1 MLEKA
6 KGNLQKLLDKFSKE
20 VETGRIQTYNEEA
33 AKISFIQ
40 PLLKDV
46 LGWDVQDINEVSPEE
61 KTSKGR
67 VDYGLKIDGKIKIFV
82 EAKPPKADLNK
93 YIEQAIRYGYNKKG
107 VPFVLLTDFEDIKLF
122 DVTIKPD
129 EKNPFKGLKID
140 LNWQNYL
147 KEFDKLWLLSKESVK
162 NGELEKL
169 LLLKPKD
176 RLPVD
181 EAILDDLKKWRELLA
196 KNIYKKNS
204 EIFNS
209 CDREK
214 DASYLKEITQKILDR
229 IIFMRSCEDRN
240 LIHRRPLKEIFEER
254 SDKIDINA
262 MIFLKEEFYHYNLS
276 FNSDLFRQ
284 KEWEEKLWIDFK
296 VMKEIILGTYNPYQF
311 DVIPVEV
318 LGNIY
323 EQFLGYSI
331 KLTEHFVK
339 YELKPELRKAGG
351 VYYTP
356 EYIVEYIVQNTVC
369 KLLKEL
375 PPNKIKKLRILD
387 PACGSGSFLIK
398 AYEEML
404 NYYRNEKRKKKEI
417 EKNKLPLKIENI
429 EEPLTIQE
437 KSKIL
442 KDHIFGVDIDEQAVE
457 ITKLSLMI
465 KMLEGEEGII
475 PGRAILPMLDG
486 NIKCGNSLISGD
498 TLELKKYFGD
508 EWYKF
513 KPFNWD
519 EEFKE
524 IMVKEGGFGVIIGNP
539 PYIFARDEGFK
550 SDEKDYFYNKYKL
563 AQYQL
568 NTYIMFIERACSL
581 LSKDG
586 ILGFIIPNNWLTI
599 DTTSL
604 FRKFI
609 VEKTKNTVIVNIYD
623 KVFGSANVDCAIL
636 LFKMKGS
643 SIFSFYE
650 IKDSNI
656 IKIADEKSDF
666 FKESNYIINYD
677 IIRNKNKIK
686 LLNKIEIAG
695 KTLNNFAIVKAGI
708 NAYEVGKGTPKQTEQ
723 MKNNRVYHSN
733 VKIDDTYFKYINGKD
748 VQRYFLNWNNKYI
761 KYGKNLAAP
770 RTFDLFNGERLLI
783 RQIPSKL
790 PYCILTAYIDK
801 TIINDRNSMILKNR
815 SAKYNIRY
823 FLALINSKLISF
835 WFYYKFGKLQRKT
848 FPQFKVKELRIFPIK
863 QIDFYNKSEKQI
875 HDDLVS
881 LVDIMLDLN
890 KKIQTAKG
898 SEKRQIQKQIEKTDK
913 EIDEIVY
920 KLYGITDEE
929 RKIIEEEA

>member
-1 MLEKA
+1 MLEKE
-6 KGNLQKLLDKFSKE
+6 KENLQKLLDKFSKE
-20 VETGRIQTYNEEA
+20 VEAERIQTYNEEA

-46 LGWDVQDINEVSPEE
+46 LGWDIQNINEVSPEE

-93 YIEQAIRYGYNKKG
+93 YIDQAIRYGYNKKG

-129 EKNPFKGLKID
+129 DKNPFKGLKIN

-181 EAILDDLKKWRELLA
+181 AAILDDLKKWREILA
-196 KNIYKKNS
+196 KNIYKNNS

-209 CDREK
+209 GDREK
-214 DASYLKEITQKILDR
+214 DANYLKEITQKILDR

-240 LIHRRPLKEIFEER
+240 LVHRRQLKEIFEER

-339 YELKPELRKAGG
+339 YELKPELKKAGG
-351 VYYTP
+351 VFYTP
-356 EYIVEYIVQNTVC
+356 EYIVEYIVQNTVG

-404 NYYRNEKRKKKEI
+404 NYYRNEKRKKKASG
-417 EKNKLPLKIENI
+417 KNKLSLKIESI

-508 EWYKF
+508 EWYKV

-524 IMVKEGGFGVIIGNP
+524 IIKKEGGFDVIIGNP
-539 PYIFARDEGFK
+539 PYVFGEYLCPNEKYYFK
-550 SDEKDYFYNKYKL
+550 NLYKTAKGQYDLYWLFY
-563 AQYQL
+563 
-568 NTYIMFIERACSL
+568 ERTISL
-581 LSKDG
+581 LKKSG
-586 ILGFIIPNNWLTI
+586 MHGFIIPDAILARDEPLI
-599 DTTSL
+599 I
-604 FRKFI
+604 RKFI
-609 VEKTKNTVIVNIYD
+609 ICNCCINKICHVGKIAKNPGV
-623 KVFGSANVDCAIL
+623 SSAIL
-636 LFKMKGS
+636 ILKKGYS
-643 SIFSFYE
+643 
-650 IKDSNI
+650 KNNI
-656 IKIADEKSDF
+656 IKIEKMQNEKF
-666 FKESNYIINYD
+666 YIVNE
-677 IIRNKNKIK
+677 
-686 LLNKIEIAG
+686 L
-695 KTLNNFAIVKAGI
+695 
-708 NAYEVGKGTPKQTEQ
+708 
-723 MKNNRVYHSN
+723 S
-733 VKIDDTYFKYINGKD
+733 KD
-748 VQRYFLNWNNKYI
+748 KFNENNKYKFFISLNKECENIVKKIQNNTIKLNNLIEISRGEEYGKKYLELITEKIPKEKVPILTGENIKKWAILKETFMIEKNNIKKNINNYKSPKILIVKTSVKIIAALDLFDNITLQSIYNLSLKQGYNYNI
-761 KYGKNLAAP
+761 KY
-770 RTFDLFNGERLLI
+770 
-783 RQIPSKL
+783 
-790 PYCILTAYIDK
+790 ILG
-801 TIINDRNSMILKNR
+801 IL
-815 SAKYNIRY
+815 
-823 FLALINSKLISF
+823 NSKLLSF
-835 WFYYKFGKLQRKT
+835 YIGHRITFYKKL
-848 FPQFKVKELRIFPIK
+848 FPQINQSQILEIPLRK
-863 QIDFYNKSEKQI
+863 IDFSLKGEKQI

-890 KKIQTAKG
+890 KKVQTARG
-898 SEKRQIQKQIEKTDK
+898 SDKEQIQRQIEKTDK

-929 RKIIEEEA
+929 RKIIEKEM